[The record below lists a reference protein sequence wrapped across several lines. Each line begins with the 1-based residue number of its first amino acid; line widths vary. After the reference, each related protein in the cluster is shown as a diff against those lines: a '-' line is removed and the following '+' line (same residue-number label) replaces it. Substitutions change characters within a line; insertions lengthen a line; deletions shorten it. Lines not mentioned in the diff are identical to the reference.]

1 MNQTRR
7 SHALGRRILT
17 LLLSALLALSPAAT
31 SVAQAAGT
39 TNAAA
44 GATNTAAAATMTVSF
59 LDVGQGDAA
68 VIQCGGQTLMID
80 GGPSKRS
87 DYVYSWLKQR
97 GITTIDYMIATHT
110 DADHI
115 GGLSGALNAASVGA
129 AYCSSATGTTR
140 TFNSYVKYLTR
151 QGKGITVPSVGTC
164 FALGNAVVQILGPIG
179 TSTDSN
185 NNSIVAKVT
194 FGNTSF
200 LFTGD
205 AEREEEQALLNSG
218 VDLSST
224 VIKIG
229 HHGSASSTS
238 YQFLREVN
246 PQYAVISV
254 GADNSYGHPT
264 ADVLSRLRDADVK
277 TYRTDMQG
285 EIVMVSDGQTV
296 AVATARN
303 ADADTLAGAGA
314 GQKSS
319 PSTGNAGSGAA
330 AGAGAGAAIAG
341 SGAATGSGAASS
353 AGVAAGSGSQNAA
366 PVAQNT
372 YVLNTNTHKFHYQ
385 SCGNV
390 KQMKDKNKQV
400 VTSSRDSIIAQGY
413 DPCKR
418 CNP

>member
-1 MNQTRR
+1 MMKTRH
-7 SHALGRRILT
+7 SHAIGRRILT
-17 LLLSALLALSPAAT
+17 LLLAALLSLSPVGAT
-31 SVAQAAGT
+31 VVQAAGT
-39 TNAAA
+39 ANAD
-44 GATNTAAAATMTVSF
+44 ATLTVHF

-87 DYVYSWLKQR
+87 DYIYSWLKR
-97 GITTIDYMIATHT
+97 HGITTIDYMIATHT

-115 GGLSGALNAASVGA
+115 GGLSGALNYANVGT
-129 AYCSSATGTTR
+129 AYCSSTTGTTK
-140 TFNSYVKYLTR
+140 TFKSFVKYLAQ
-151 QGKGITVPSVGTC
+151 QGKSITVPSAGTSL
-164 FALGNAVVQILGPIG
+164 ALGNAVVQILGPIG
-179 TSTDSN
+179 TSDESN
-185 NNSIVAKVT
+185 NTSIVAKVT
-194 FGNTSF
+194 YGNTSF

-218 VDLSST
+218 ADLSST
-224 VIKIG
+224 VLKVA

-238 YQFLREVN
+238 YPFLREVN

-254 GADNSYGHPT
+254 GSGNSYGHPT
-264 ADVLSRLRDADVK
+264 ADVLSKLRDADVT

-285 EIVMVSDGQTV
+285 EITMVSDGQTV
-296 AVATARN
+296 TVTTAKN

-319 PSTGNAGSGAA
+319 SASSSPSTA
-330 AGAGAGAAIAG
+330 AGAGAGAA
-341 SGAATGSGAASS
+341 AS
-353 AGVAAGSGSQNAA
+353 SGSQDAA

-372 YVLNTNTHKFHYQ
+372 YVLNTNTHKFHYS
-385 SCGNV
+385 SCSSV
-390 KQMKDKNKQV
+390 KQMKDKNKKV
-400 VTSSRDSIIAQGY
+400 VTSTRDEVIAQGY